1 MSEKM
6 FDLVEKMNLDLEE
19 IKSDGV
25 EKNFEEKID
34 SKEMKNEK
42 NKNNIE
48 NKNIIINIE
57 NKDKSKINGDMKLK
71 I

>member
-19 IKSDGV
+19 IKND
-25 EKNFEEKID
+25 EIKKNFEEKID